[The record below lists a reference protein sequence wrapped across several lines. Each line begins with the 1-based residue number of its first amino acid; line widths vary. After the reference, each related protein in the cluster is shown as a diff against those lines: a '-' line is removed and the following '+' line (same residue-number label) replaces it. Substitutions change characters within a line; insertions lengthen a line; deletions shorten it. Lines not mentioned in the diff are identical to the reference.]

1 MPVSAENSRLIR
13 AALEALGHEDPD
25 GFSALLHPEI
35 EIETDR
41 GVRRGRRAALD
52 WASKRFDHLVRVW
65 AVDEIQGEG
74 DRLLV
79 VGRIQYVWRDG
90 GEVGDET
97 PVALGFELA
106 DGQIQTMRI
115 FESADEGLEN
125 FKVG

>member
-1 MPVSAENSRLIR
+1 MSAENSRLIR
-13 AALEALGHEDPD
+13 AALEALGREDPD
-25 GFSALLHPEI
+25 GFIGFIHPEV

-52 WASKRFDHLVRVW
+52 WASKRFDHLVRVR

-90 GEVGDET
+90 GEIGDET

-115 FESADEGLEN
+115 FESVDEGLEN

>member
-1 MPVSAENSRLIR
+1 MSAENSRLIR
-13 AALEALGHEDPD
+13 AALEALGREDPD

-65 AVDEIQGEG
+65 AVDEIQGER

-79 VGRIQYVWRDG
+79 VGRLQYVWRDG

-97 PVALGFELA
+97 PVALGFELT

-115 FESADEGLEN
+115 FESVDEGLEN
-125 FKVG
+125 FKVA